1 MRPGIGAQACRNF
14 NSESIVGAVPMSIDA
29 LRCRVCE
36 SEYPAVASGVCVRCF
51 GPLEPVYDWA
61 HVAAEATRE
70 RIEAGPRSLWRY
82 EALLPT
88 AAPPDAHAGPGWTP
102 LVPAPRLARALGV
115 GEVFLKLDHVNPTHS
130 FKDRVVAV
138 ASAKAA
144 ELGADTL
151 ACASTGNLGN
161 AVAAR
166 AAASGMRAVV
176 LYPATVEPEKLLTTS
191 VFGAEMYAVRGSY
204 DDCSRLVVE
213 LAGEVDWAFVNVN
226 LRAYYAEGSKTLAFE
241 ISEQLGWETPDAVVA
256 PVASGS
262 MFTKLWQGFE
272 QFRQL
277 ELVDGPSPRLYGG
290 QAAGCSPVARA
301 FDEERPVSPVRPD
314 TVAHSL
320 AIGAPADGDLAVATA
335 RASGG
340 AVYAVPEEDV
350 GPNMSLLA
358 SLTGIFGETAAG
370 VTVGALRAAAASGEI
385 GEGDRVVV
393 LVTGTGLKTPQLV
406 DTRDGAEIEADV
418 DALLE
423 GLGVSA

>member
-1 MRPGIGAQACRNF
+1 
-14 NSESIVGAVPMSIDA
+14 MSVQA

-36 SEYPAVASGVCVRCF
+36 SEYPAVASGVCVRCM
-51 GPLEPVYDWA
+51 GPLEPVYDWDA
-61 HVAAEATRE
+61 VAAVVSRE

-82 EALLPT
+82 ADLLPVD
-88 AAPPDAHAGPGWTP
+88 APADAEAGPGWTP
-102 LVPAPRLARALGV
+102 LVSVPRLARAIGV
-115 GEVFLKLDHVNPTHS
+115 GEVLLKLDHANPTHS

-138 ASAKAA
+138 AAAKAV

-166 AAASGMRAVV
+166 AAALGLRAVV
-176 LYPATVEPEKLLTTS
+176 LYPQTVEPEKLLTTA

-204 DDCSRLVVE
+204 DDCSRMVVE

-241 ISEQLGWETPDAVVA
+241 IAEQLGWETPTAIVA

-262 MFTKLWQGFE
+262 LYTKLWQGFD
-272 QFRQL
+272 QL
-277 ELVDGPSPRLYGG
+277 KRLGLVSGESPRLYGG
-290 QAAGCSPVARA
+290 QAAGCSPVASA
-301 FDEERPVSPVRPD
+301 FDDDRPVSPVRPQ

-335 RASGG
+335 QASGG
-340 AVYAVPEEDV
+340 AIYAVPEEDV

-358 SLTGIFGETAAG
+358 GLTGVFGESAAG
-370 VTVGALRAAAASGEI
+370 VTIGALRAAAQRGEI
-385 GEGDRVVV
+385 GEQDRVVA

-406 DTRDGAEIEADV
+406 DVRRSAAIDADIDAILDGI
-418 DALLE
+418 
-423 GLGVSA
+423 GVGA